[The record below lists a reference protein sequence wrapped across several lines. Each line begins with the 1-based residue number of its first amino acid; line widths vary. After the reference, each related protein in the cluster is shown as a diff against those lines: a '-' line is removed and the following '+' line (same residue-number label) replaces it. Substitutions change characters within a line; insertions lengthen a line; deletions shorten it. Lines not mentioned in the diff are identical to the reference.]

1 MEQELDFIKLIKNN
15 IKLLESCEENKN
27 VMRKAV
33 NSDFFSNSDQNINNL
48 SCTGEK
54 IKKYRLQSEYGEKKF
69 IKP

>member
-33 NSDFFSNSDQNINNL
+33 NSDFFGNSDQNINNL
-48 SCTGEK
+48 SCEGEK
-54 IKKYRLQSEYGEKKF
+54 IKKYRLQGEHGEKKF